1 MPPLLGFS
9 VNKKTTTTSK
19 PDFDSIFLFFKSLGA
34 FKVLAFIGSMSRTG
48 SKHGF
53 HDEAE
58 KQVDLL

>member
-9 VNKKTTTTSK
+9 VYKNNSHVKAR
-19 PDFDSIFLFFKSLGA
+19 FQFYFLILKSLGA

-58 KQVDLL
+58 KQVGLL